1 MKYKKSTKKFD
12 VWNPNPKACLY
23 FIVIA
28 FTLVIRLF
36 ILWFMRFL
44 FLTLQVSDNNLF
56 YLEAIHNFVEVSHDE
71 YRIYLAF
78 WPWRIKYYLTNK
90 IYQSLPSIILMN
102 FRTFWNTNRSCDVKK
117 SSLFTNSRHKC
128 TFTSMDLPG
137 YYILDCYFNK
147 NEGNL

>member
-12 VWNPNPKACLY
+12 VWNPTPKACLY

-56 YLEAIHNFVEVSHDE
+56 YLEAIHNFVEVSHDDE
-71 YRIYLAF
+71 SNF
-78 WPWRIKYYLTNK
+78 WPWRIKYFQN
-90 IYQSLPSIILMN
+90 LPITSKHMHNSYELSDVLEHKHVRWSNPPFLPIPDTSALLPPWICLDII
-102 FRTFWNTNRSCDVKK
+102 F
-117 SSLFTNSRHKC
+117 
-128 TFTSMDLPG
+128 
-137 YYILDCYFNK
+137 
-147 NEGNL
+147 